1 MTMHE
6 INTVNVRNGVATTE
20 YTIPSNFKVGQSKIV
35 ATYIENDNYQTASA
49 NGQATIKR
57 PTSITVGNTLASIG
71 EEGVFTATV
80 LDTINN
86 SNVTE
91 GTVQFKR
98 NGNNFGSPVTAT
110 AGEFVL
116 NQVIPNDAETGDEI
130 TAVYQGTDTYSTS
143 TSETAGI
150 LTIRGDINITV
161 ASLSANRGSTPTIE
175 ATCTDGDGNPVTL
188 GSAILKID
196 GTQSG
201 DAVTIDSTTGKFTF
215 TSYTVPTSATVGS
228 HTITVEYQQ
237 NEEFNAQTG
246 TGSLIVRTPVTV
258 TPVNI
263 SANPGQ
269 TGLQVSVNVRD
280 EDNHD
285 VTEGNVRITVGTA
298 SAVVAAVN
306 NGVATISYDVDA
318 NATGTINF
326 SANYVENNNYESAS
340 SSVDGIITIR
350 KAVNIQVTDI
360 NANLSDTI
368 NLSATV
374 TSGNENVDEG
384 NLTFTIDDE

>member
-6 INTVNVRNGVATTE
+6 INTVNVRDGVATTE

-116 NQVIPNDAETGDEI
+116 NQIIPNDAETGDEI
-130 TAVYQGTDTYSTS
+130 TAVYQGTSTYSTS

-161 ASLSANRGSTPTIE
+161 ESLSANRGSTPTIE

-215 TSYTVPTSATVGS
+215 TSYTVPSSATVGS

-306 NGVATISYDVDA
+306 NGVATISYDVGA

-326 SANYVENNNYESAS
+326 SANYIENNNYESAS

-350 KAVNIQVTDI
+350 KAVNIQVADI